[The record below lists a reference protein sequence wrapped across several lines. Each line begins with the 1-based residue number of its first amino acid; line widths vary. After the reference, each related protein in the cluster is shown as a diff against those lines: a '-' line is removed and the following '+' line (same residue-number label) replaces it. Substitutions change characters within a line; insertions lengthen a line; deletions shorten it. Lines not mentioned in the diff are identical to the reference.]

1 MCCRRKP
8 QLQQRESDKTDE
20 IESVLCGK
28 VEGLL
33 QAFRQSRENNI
44 YCFYALAASHGGWRI
59 LTYMMFVCCHTSRD
73 IPLYLLVRECNV
85 EEYLAIDC
93 KISQFFYTNLTCKF
107 VVFSFLRLLLGSH
120 YTNQNTNIHN
130 KCYRVYRK
138 LGLS

>member
-1 MCCRRKP
+1 
-8 QLQQRESDKTDE
+8 
-20 IESVLCGK
+20 
-28 VEGLL
+28 
-33 QAFRQSRENNI
+33 
-44 YCFYALAASHGGWRI
+44 
-59 LTYMMFVCCHTSRD
+59 MMFVCCHTSRD

-138 LGLS
+138 LGLSQIHNISQLMTCVQLQVIGLGRPSIRHVLSFPTSCPACCPGTNIKCEFKQFVGIQ